1 MSFVC
6 PEFAAESANFFK
18 RCKREKIIDLPN
30 GLGTIIKGDINQIMR
45 TVDKKLISTNILL
58 LQSFFCL
65 KRPDITYDSGM
76 VSILF

>member
-6 PEFAAESANFFK
+6 PEFAAESANFF
-18 RCKREKIIDLPN
+18 KREKIIDLPN